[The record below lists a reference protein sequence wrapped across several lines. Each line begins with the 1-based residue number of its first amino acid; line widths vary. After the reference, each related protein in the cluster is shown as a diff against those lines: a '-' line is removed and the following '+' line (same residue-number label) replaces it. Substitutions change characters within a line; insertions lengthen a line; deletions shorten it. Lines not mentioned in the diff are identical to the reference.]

1 MQIFFEIAVRLIIK
15 QNNMTVDPAVL
26 MIYEN
31 KIWHPGFIEIIKLT
45 SRAICPCKLFI
56 P

>member
-1 MQIFFEIAVRLIIK
+1 MRLIIK

-31 KIWHPGFIEIIKLT
+31 KIWHPGFIEIAKLA
-45 SRAICPCKLFI
+45 SRAIRSCKLFI